1 MKFGHFSD
9 TAREYVITTPRTPLP
24 WINYLGSEAFF
35 SLVSH
40 TAGGYS
46 FYRDA
51 KLRRITRYRYNN
63 VPADSNGR
71 YYYIK
76 DGDTVWNPGWQPT
89 QTELDSYECR
99 HGLGYS
105 IITGKK
111 NSLTAKLELFVPVG
125 DNCEIDRLVL
135 TNESDAPKSFT
146 VFSYL
151 EFCLWNAVDDSTN
164 FQRNFSTGE
173 VEVEGSAIYHKTEYR
188 ERRNHYA
195 LFTVNTPIDG
205 FDTSRD
211 AFLGAWRSNANPE
224 VVENGRCT
232 NSVAHGWAPVGVHQV
247 NVTLQPGE
255 SRSLIF
261 VLGYIENPEDEKWA
275 APGVINKTRA
285 KEMAARY
292 ATDAQVDVALAKL
305 HDHWNNLLSTYSV
318 KSGDEKLDRM
328 VNIWNQYQCMVTFNM
343 SRSASYYESGT
354 GRGMG
359 FRDSCQDLLGFVHL
373 IPARARERI
382 LDIAATQFPD
392 GSAYHQYQP
401 LTKKGNMDIGSGF
414 NDDPLWLIAAVYAYL
429 GETGDYSILDETVD
443 FDNDHSLA
451 QPLLEHLRRS
461 FGYLRTHKGPH
472 GLPLIGRADW
482 NDCLNLN
489 CFSKEPGESFQT
501 TGPSEGPVAE
511 SVFIAGMYVKYGN
524 QFAEILD
531 STGHTDE
538 AAAVR
543 AEVAEMEHTV
553 LTAGWD
559 GRWFRRAYDAYG
571 HVVGGE
577 VCGEGKIFIE
587 PQGMCVMA
595 GIGVNTGEAVTALQS
610 VKEKLDTKY
619 GIVLLQPAYTKY
631 HLELGEISSYPPG
644 YKENA
649 GIFCH
654 NNPWVSCAETVV
666 GHGDRT
672 FEIYKKTCPA
682 YIEDISEIHRTEP
695 YVYSQMVAG
704 RDAAT
709 LGEAKNSWLT
719 VRLLP
724 QSSSPQWAAAFSVR
738 SLYTGVLLH
747 EPENSPT
754 LLRAQQNKGVFF
766 VCSLSGMV
774 IPRAFFCID
783 RKHDHQ
789 RAEGIS
795 WVGNLNGV
803 CIGPIPKL
811 LGDMRHGMPAGGKD
825 VIVPF
830 PKAALNTPAIA
841 VDMVAGPEKRQLS
854 AQAPHIIILTCVEL
868 KLGHPCKYLFFDAA
882 NRAARRI
889 KDSQAMPPGKLT
901 LDHKQGIPIFIV
913 NIIAV
918 EPGEHPL
925 LEKHLHCVTSLHL
938 PAQYL
943 LPASHLLALCLL

>member
-1 MKFGHFSD
+1 MKFGHFD
-9 TAREYVITTPRTPLP
+9 DDAREYVITTPRTPLP

-46 FYRDA
+46 FYKDA

-76 DGDTVWNPGWQPT
+76 EGSTIWNPGWQPT
-89 QTELDSYECR
+89 QTELDFYECR

-111 NSLTAKLELFVPVG
+111 NRLAARLELFVPVG

-146 VFSYL
+146 VFSYV

-173 VEVEGSAIYHKTEYR
+173 VEVEGSTIYHKTEYR
-188 ERRNHYA
+188 ERRDHYA
-195 LFTVNTPIDG
+195 LYTVNAPVDG

-224 VVENGRCT
+224 VVEKGACT
-232 NSVAHGWAPVGVHQV
+232 NSVAHGWAPVGVHQI
-247 NVTLQPGE
+247 NVTLNPGE
-255 SRSLIF
+255 SRSLIYM
-261 VLGYIENPEDEKWA
+261 LGYIENPQEEKWA

-285 KEMAARY
+285 HELMARY
-292 ATDAQVDVALAKL
+292 ATGAQVDEALAKL
-305 HDHWNNLLSTYSV
+305 HAHWNSLLSTYAVRS
-318 KSGDEKLDRM
+318 SDEKLDRM

-401 LTKKGNMDIGSGF
+401 LTKKGNMDVGSGF

-429 GETGDYSILDETVD
+429 GETGDMSILDEQVD
-443 FDNDHSLA
+443 FDNDHTLA

-461 FGYLRTHKGPH
+461 FGYLTTHKGPH

-489 CFSKEPGESFQT
+489 CFSDTPGESFQT

-524 QFAEILD
+524 EFAEILEA
-531 STGHTDE
+531 TGHADE

-543 AEVAEMEHTV
+543 KEVAGMEHAA

-559 GRWFRRAYDAYG
+559 GKWFRRAYDAYG
-571 HVVGGE
+571 HVVGGQE
-577 VCGEGKIFIE
+577 CEEGQIFIE

-610 VKEKLDTKY
+610 VQTRLDTKY

-666 GHGDRT
+666 GHGDRA

-704 RDAAT
+704 CDAAT
-709 LGEAKNSWLT
+709 FGEAKNSWLT
-719 VRLLP
+719 GT
-724 QSSSPQWAAAFSVR
+724 AAWTFVDVSQYI
-738 SLYTGVLLH
+738 LGVQ
-747 EPENSPT
+747 PT
-754 LLRAQQNKGVFF
+754 LAGLKIDPCLPHEMDGFTLRRVWRGATYEITVDNTAHAEKGVASMT
-766 VCSLSGMV
+766 VNGQPVPTNTLS
-774 IPRAFFCID
+774 PA
-783 RKHDHQ
+783 
-789 RAEGIS
+789 
-795 WVGNLNGV
+795 
-803 CIGPIPKL
+803 
-811 LGDMRHGMPAGGKD
+811 PAGTTVQVKVVMGQ
-825 VIVPF
+825 PF
-830 PKAALNTPAIA
+830 S
-841 VDMVAGPEKRQLS
+841 RQ
-854 AQAPHIIILTCVEL
+854 
-868 KLGHPCKYLFFDAA
+868 
-882 NRAARRI
+882 
-889 KDSQAMPPGKLT
+889 
-901 LDHKQGIPIFIV
+901 
-913 NIIAV
+913 
-918 EPGEHPL
+918 
-925 LEKHLHCVTSLHL
+925 
-938 PAQYL
+938 
-943 LPASHLLALCLL
+943 